1 MKPSWLFKPLR
12 GMNNL
17 IASSQLKT
25 NLNMMKKYPFST
37 EGLQRLLVFLYGL
50 SDPELQAEAE
60 TLRLDFRAWMMLYF
74 EFSASQVLY
83 LEEMADVLASYFG
96 TVCGFYVG
104 SRWPIELIKED
115 GAALGKAAVAAER
128 GAGEGLAGDPPV
140 WKIVRSEDVLNPD
153 NARAAGDAEPIVMGQ
168 LTIEIVYTSI

>member
-1 MKPSWLFKPLR
+1 
-12 GMNNL
+12 
-17 IASSQLKT
+17 
-25 NLNMMKKYPFST
+25 MKKYPFST

-50 SDPELQAEAE
+50 SDAELQAEAE
-60 TLRLDFRAWMMLYF
+60 ALRLDFRAWMIEYF
-74 EFSASQVLY
+74 DFSPSQVLY

-115 GAALGKAAVAAER
+115 GEV
-128 GAGEGLAGDPPV
+128 GAAGDPPV